1 MSADNATA
9 AKEEQRRQDLLE
21 DAARMQIYFGHTE
34 LVSQRMPGLV
44 RDGGVCKEHFPDR
57 DLEGRWTGAG
67 LTKRVDFLSQIPLPP
82 VRAADE
88 EALAK
93 AEKVRVLPS
102 WFPCRLFLGPGFRL
116 GARRNRLVEPVKTRK
131 KREKTGE
138 NGRDTV

>member
-1 MSADNATA
+1 
-9 AKEEQRRQDLLE
+9 
-21 DAARMQIYFGHTE
+21 MQIYFGHTE

-93 AEKVRVLPS
+93 AEKA
-102 WFPCRLFLGPGFRL
+102 
-116 GARRNRLVEPVKTRK
+116 ARRARK
-131 KREKTGE
+131 KAFNALRWICIMLSERGGSIGLELHSPSCTPPPSHASCLQLLF
-138 NGRDTV
+138 RSPTA